1 MNITYDNMIIRTF
14 QEDDLPLLGKLYED
28 IMQSG
33 DTVFWWIGEPTNWE
47 NVYGAFANGTM
58 IAKGQ
63 VSIVSIITSGS
74 ASEHRHSI
82 YLNLKA
88 AAEYQSDHSLLH
100 QLYQPL
106 LHRARQLKATL
117 PATYQTMLCIG
128 NYATESANTT
138 FFQQNDYQ
146 YLNSQFHMT
155 RSLSS
160 PILPLS
166 LPEDLVFG
174 HWLMETPAEQEHYLE
189 IDLDI
194 WPEAP
199 IGLQQLN
206 DNRQQPFWT
215 CMVIR
220 YEGEPIGGLM
230 VWKEEEEGVIE
241 DVWVR
246 PDWRQRGIA
255 RYLLTEA
262 LMYLQQHGL
271 HTVGLTALTDNDNAL
286 SLYQSVGFTIE
297 KEEVRYGIIL
307 DD

>member
-1 MNITYDNMIIRTF
+1 MIIRPF
-14 QEDDLPLLGKLYED
+14 QEDDLPLLGELYED

-33 DTVFWWIGEPTNWE
+33 DTVFWWVGEPSNWE
-47 NVYGAFANGTM
+47 NVYGAFVNGNM

-63 VSIVSIITSGS
+63 VSIVSTMTSGS
-74 ASEHRHSI
+74 ASEHRHAI

-88 AAEYQSDHSLLH
+88 AAQYQSDHQLLH
-100 QLYQPL
+100 QLYEPL

-117 PATYQTMLCIG
+117 PATYQTMLCVG
-128 NYATESANTT
+128 NYATESANNM
-138 FFQQNDYQ
+138 FFQQNYYQ

-160 PILPLS
+160 PISPLP

-174 HWLMETPAEQEHYLE
+174 HWLMETSAEQQHYLE

-206 DNRQQPFWT
+206 DNRQQPLWA
-215 CMVIR
+215 CMVVR
-220 YEGEPIGGLM
+220 HEGQPIGGLM
-230 VWKEEEEGVIE
+230 VWKEDEEGVIE

-271 HTVGLTALTDNDNAL
+271 RAVGLTVLTDNSNAL